1 VGHVELLDELGFD
14 RHPQAQ
20 WSWDAITPGTA
31 RLQTIVDT
39 ITELANLA
47 TAASILDDPDL
58 SWSTAYDS
66 RAGTTEAGA

>member
-20 WSWDAITPGTA
+20 WSWDAITRGTA

-39 ITELANLA
+39 ITELADLA
-47 TAASILDDPDL
+47 TAVATLDDPDL
-58 SWSTAYDS
+58 SWSTAHGPRDGIS
-66 RAGTTEAGA
+66 RAEA